1 MMDDDLTHA
10 QTERQRVW
18 TRHWS
23 SGATHSCAGSYDG
36 ATYGGAIAAFWQ
48 ALHSNTPAGA
58 HLLDIATGRG
68 ALPRLLLQARPEL
81 ELQIDAID
89 IAQLDPAWL
98 ADLAP
103 AQAAR
108 AQFHAQVAAESL
120 PFANGRF
127 DLVVSQYGLEYA
139 DLERALPELLRVR
152 AAHGRIG
159 LVLHHANSRPVTLA
173 GLEIDH
179 IDWLRGPGG
188 LLPATAA
195 MLEPLARAG
204 TPQGRAL
211 LAADP
216 LAEAARRR
224 FGQAQDAA
232 GARASASPEGADV
245 LGETRAAV
253 SQVIDLALQLGEVVA
268 RRAWHR
274 LDEGLA
280 DARWRLSELR
290 QCALD
295 AGAARRLGHPL
306 AAAGLGVALQEL
318 HDGPHL
324 MGWSL
329 VAG

>member
-1 MMDDDLTHA
+1 MNDDLTQA

-23 SGATHSCAGSYDG
+23 SGATHSCAGSYEG
-36 ATYGGAIAAFWQ
+36 STYGGAIAAFWQ
-48 ALHSNTPAGA
+48 ALHASTPAGA
-58 HLLDIATGRG
+58 HVLDVATGRG

-81 ELQIDAID
+81 EFQIDAID
-89 IAQLDPAWL
+89 IAQLDAAWL
-98 ADLAP
+98 ADMAP
-103 AQAAR
+103 VQAAR
-108 AQFHAQVAAESL
+108 ATFHARVSAESL
-120 PFANGRF
+120 PFENGRF

-152 AAHGRIG
+152 AEHGRIG

-173 GLEIDH
+173 GVEIDH
-179 IDWLRGPGG
+179 IDWLRGPDG

-195 MLEPLARAG
+195 ILEPLARAG
-204 TPQGRAL
+204 TPQGRAR

-216 LAEAARRR
+216 LAEAARVR
-224 FGQAQDAA
+224 FGVAQDAA
-232 GARASASPEGADV
+232 EARALACTDGADV
-245 LGETRAAV
+245 LGETRDAV
-253 SQVIDLALQLGEVVA
+253 SQIIGLALQQGEGVA
-268 RRAWHR
+268 RAAQQLLDQR
-274 LDEGLA
+274 LV

-295 AGAARRLGHPL
+295 AGAAQRLCGWFE
-306 AAAGLGVALQEL
+306 AAGLAVVLQEL

-329 VAG
+329 TAS